1 MFFRHQAKQED
12 SEPVGLGRHLVGGPR
27 LTPRRSHGDSGREHP
42 LEEGSGMAEDKGF
55 DITTAEFPLI
65 RRDGRAHFA
74 RPKQVRVRILEWT
87 LATLWLF
94 VAGVAIAA
102 VV

>member
-1 MFFRHQAKQED
+1 
-12 SEPVGLGRHLVGGPR
+12 
-27 LTPRRSHGDSGREHP
+27 
-42 LEEGSGMAEDKGF
+42 MAADKGF
-55 DITTAEFPLI
+55 DITTAEIPLL

-74 RPKQVRVRILEWT
+74 RYKPVRVRFLEWT
-87 LATLWLF
+87 LAILWLF

>member
-1 MFFRHQAKQED
+1 M
-12 SEPVGLGRHLVGGPR
+12 SEN
-27 LTPRRSHGDSGREHP
+27 
-42 LEEGSGMAEDKGF
+42 KGF
-55 DITTAEFPLI
+55 DITTAEIPLM

-74 RPKQVRVRILEWT
+74 RYKPLRVRFLEWT

>member
-1 MFFRHQAKQED
+1 
-12 SEPVGLGRHLVGGPR
+12 
-27 LTPRRSHGDSGREHP
+27 
-42 LEEGSGMAEDKGF
+42 MAEDKGF
-55 DITTAEFPLI
+55 DITTAEFPLL

-74 RPKQVRVRILEWT
+74 RPKPVRVRFLEWT
-87 LATLWLF
+87 LAILWLF

>member
-1 MFFRHQAKQED
+1 
-12 SEPVGLGRHLVGGPR
+12 
-27 LTPRRSHGDSGREHP
+27 
-42 LEEGSGMAEDKGF
+42 MAEDKGF
-55 DITTAEFPLI
+55 DITTAEFPLM

-74 RPKQVRVRILEWT
+74 RPKPIRVRILEWT

>member
-1 MFFRHQAKQED
+1 
-12 SEPVGLGRHLVGGPR
+12 
-27 LTPRRSHGDSGREHP
+27 
-42 LEEGSGMAEDKGF
+42 MAEDKGF
-55 DITTAEFPLI
+55 GITTKEIPLM
-65 RRDGRAHFA
+65 RRDGRLHFA
-74 RPKQVRVRILEWT
+74 RRKPVRVRLLEWT

>member
-1 MFFRHQAKQED
+1 
-12 SEPVGLGRHLVGGPR
+12 
-27 LTPRRSHGDSGREHP
+27 
-42 LEEGSGMAEDKGF
+42 MAEDKGF
-55 DITTAEFPLI
+55 DITTTEIPLI
-65 RRDGRAHFA
+65 RRDGRLHFA
-74 RPKQVRVRILEWT
+74 RPKPIRVRILEWT